1 MGDFFVSLSKWGQ
14 STRLL
19 PFPCALITVQKPLHF
34 KIGIRGARASLV
46 VFSSAFL
53 DRLKTLTKRP
63 PRRDF
68 LMQICGL
75 AWTKIVHLTLS
86 KDRRGQTSDGGT
98 RVSRNLSVY
107 GPLRAMKCRFL
118 FLVSAASVSKTI
130 IAFRFACWKRR

>member
-1 MGDFFVSLSKWGQ
+1 MNFTKPGAATYAELCTWSS
-14 STRLL
+14 RLL

-34 KIGIRGARASLV
+34 KIGMR
-46 VFSSAFL
+46 VFSSAFF

-68 LMQICGL
+68 LMQIFGL
-75 AWTKIVHLTLS
+75 AWTKIVRLTSS
-86 KDRRGQTSDGGT
+86 KDRSGRTSDGGT
-98 RVSRNLSVY
+98 RVSLNLSFD

-118 FLVSAASVSKTI
+118 FLVSAAAAVSKTI